1 MSTFAIPLVVVDD
14 RTELLVVARSAYRR
28 NDWRTSYESFSRV
41 EGVQALD
48 TDDLAVFAAVAWR
61 QGHGGEAVR
70 INERVHSRL
79 LRTDPVQAAMK
90 AAELGLAWLA
100 RGHLALARNWAERA
114 EVLLRGVPEVGAHG
128 YLMYLTGV
136 VAADADEPTQQADAA
151 RELAAIAGRIDDVA
165 VTTLARVLAGMTAVA
180 ADDAAGMAALDDVLL
195 PMLDERVPMEWAG
208 DVYRRVLSLGQRRA
222 DRERLRSWTR
232 SMQQWCETTQAS
244 QSAYRAICDVYRL
257 SVESSADTAE
267 LMRRGVDLRRLV
279 AEVDAV
285 AAGLAD
291 GLLARGMGRTG

>member
-1 MSTFAIPLVVVDD
+1 MSTFAIPLVVVDH

-128 YLMYLTGV
+128 YH
-136 VAADADEPTQQADAA
+136 
-151 RELAAIAGRIDDVA
+151 
-165 VTTLARVLAGMTAVA
+165 
-180 ADDAAGMAALDDVLL
+180 
-195 PMLDERVPMEWAG
+195 
-208 DVYRRVLSLGQRRA
+208 
-222 DRERLRSWTR
+222 
-232 SMQQWCETTQAS
+232 
-244 QSAYRAICDVYRL
+244 
-257 SVESSADTAE
+257 
-267 LMRRGVDLRRLV
+267 
-279 AEVDAV
+279 
-285 AAGLAD
+285 
-291 GLLARGMGRTG
+291 